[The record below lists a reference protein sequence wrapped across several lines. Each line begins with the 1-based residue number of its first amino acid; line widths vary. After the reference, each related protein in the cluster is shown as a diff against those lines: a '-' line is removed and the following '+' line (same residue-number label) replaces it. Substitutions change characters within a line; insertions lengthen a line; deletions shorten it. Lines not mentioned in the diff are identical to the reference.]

1 MEAFARAME
10 TIPSTLV
17 ENAGG
22 EPLDR
27 ILELRSTSLE
37 EPPLE
42 FPRTARNG

>member
-1 MEAFARAME
+1 MEAFSRAME
-10 TIPSTLV
+10 TIPATLV

-27 ILELRSTSLE
+27 ILELRSTSLVNL
-37 EPPLE
+37 PLE